1 MASLSFGTHEV
12 ISVKSRQI
20 RCDGGA
26 SDGNASAG
34 HPMIY
39 LNMGDKNF
47 IDCPY
52 CGRRFEL
59 DDMAEPEDHH

>member
-1 MASLSFGTHEV
+1 MASLSIGTHEV
-12 ISVKSRQI
+12 ITVKSRQV
-20 RCDGGA
+20 RCDGGGGA
-26 SDGNASAG
+26 SG

-39 LNMGDKNF
+39 LNMGDNNF

-59 DDMAEPEDHH
+59 DKMAEPEDHH